1 MARGR
6 TMTALPSAQT
16 EGVGTDER
24 RTRYGEQVVA
34 AVYGSR
40 DYIQAAEGSYF
51 VFQTATPGT
60 PYNMGG
66 ATQTAFV
73 ATTPTVSI
81 YNSAAAGGKSLYLD
95 FISISFATA
104 GVAGTRIEGALVTDT
119 VDRYS
124 SGGTALVGYN
134 VNSGST
140 IATGAT
146 VYAGAVTAAAATAAK
161 YVGRFTLSTA
171 IPAIGETYRIEF
183 AAPNSA
189 GHTSKIAR
197 VAPIVVPPTDSLL
210 LYLWS
215 PSQSTAPTVEVSV
228 GLWER

>member
-6 TMTALPSAQT
+6 TMTALPSAQI

-24 RTRYGEQVVA
+24 RTRYGEQIVA
-34 AVYGSR
+34 SVYGNR

-60 PYNMGG
+60 AYNMAG
-66 ATQTAFV
+66 ATQTAWV
-73 ATTPTVSI
+73 ATTPTLSI
-81 YNSAAAGGKSLYLD
+81 YNGASAGGKSLYLD
-95 FISISFATA
+95 FIQILFATA
-104 GVAGTRIEGALVTDT
+104 GTAGTRIEGALISDT

-134 VNSGST
+134 VNSGSS
-140 IATGAT
+140 IASGAT
-146 VYAGAVTAAAATAAK
+146 VKAGAITASAATSPA

-171 IPAIGETYRIEF
+171 IPAVGESYRIEF
-183 AAPNSA
+183 GTPGSA

-215 PSQSTAPTVEVSV
+215 PSQSATPTVEVSV

>member
-6 TMTALPSAQT
+6 TMTALPSAQV

-24 RTRYGEQVVA
+24 RTRYGEQIVA

-40 DYIQAAEGSYF
+40 DYIQAVEGSYF
-51 VFQTATPGT
+51 NFQTATPGT
-60 PYNMGG
+60 AYNMGG

-73 ATTPTVSI
+73 ATTPTVSL
-81 YNSAAAGGKSLYLD
+81 YNGASAGGKSAYLD
-95 FISISFATA
+95 FIQIVFATA
-104 GVAGTRIEGALVTDT
+104 GVAGTRIEGAIVSDT

-140 IATGAT
+140 IATG
-146 VYAGAVTAAAATAAK
+146 VTAYGGAITASAATAAK
-161 YVGRFTLSTA
+161 YLARFTLSTA
-171 IPAIGETYRIEF
+171 IPAVGETYRIEF
-183 AAPNSA
+183 GAPNSA

-197 VAPIVVPPTDSLL
+197 VAPIVIPPTDSVLV
-210 LYLWS
+210 YLWS
-215 PSQSTAPTVEVSV
+215 PSQSTAPTVEISV